1 MRVFGCLALCLLG
14 CGHDDLLS
22 PGAVTEPCSN
32 EPAECAG
39 IHDLRSC
46 ASGLWQKRACL
57 DLCAEQLPGFIA
69 ASCQAPLDGPAACV
83 CTPPSCESRPP
94 ACDGSHTLTVCEDG
108 LTVEYLPCFDFCQTT
123 PETPLSAGCDFDR
136 ELGEERCYCTSEGA
150 ACTGTEW
157 DQCEGKDALGR
168 CQDGKW
174 TVIPCAE
181 LCGEQESLGCGFV
194 ERTDQGQC
202 VCVSLDA
209 G

>member
-1 MRVFGCLALCLLG
+1 
-14 CGHDDLLS
+14 
-22 PGAVTEPCSN
+22 
-32 EPAECAG
+32 
-39 IHDLRSC
+39 
-46 ASGLWQKRACL
+46 
-57 DLCAEQLPGFIA
+57 
-69 ASCQAPLDGPAACV
+69 
-83 CTPPSCESRPP
+83 
-94 ACDGSHTLTVCEDG
+94 VCEDG

>member
-14 CGHDDLLS
+14 CGHDEVLS
-22 PGAVTEPCSN
+22 PDPVTEPCSS

-46 ASGLWQKRACL
+46 VSGLWQERACR
-57 DLCAEQLPGFIA
+57 DVCREQVPGSTSA
-69 ASCQAPLDGPAACV
+69 WCQAALAGPAACV

-94 ACDGSHTLTVCEDG
+94 VCDGSHTLALCKDG
-108 LTVEYLPCFDFCQTT
+108 LTVEYLSCFDICQGT
-123 PETPLSAGCDFDR
+123 PETPFSAGCDFDR
-136 ELGEERCYCTSEGA
+136 ELGEDRCYCTSEGA

-157 DQCEGKDALGR
+157 DQCEGTDALGR

-174 TVIPCAE
+174 TVVPCAE
-181 LCGEQESLGCGFV
+181 LCGEPESLCGFAM
-194 ERTDQGQC
+194 RSNQSQC
-202 VCVSLDA
+202 ACVGRDA